1 MTRKPVKW
9 LFTELEVALVVEG
22 AGEIHE
28 EVQQELEVGEEVEEG
43 SEVGGGG
50 RCLIVL
56 DWPKKRRMFW
66 TTFLWLFAKL
76 TCCREESERMESENS
91 SSEEED
97 IVTGESSSDEDE
109 EEPQNKSSYATLLES
124 LTSKSGPNV
133 KRRKIDHVQD
143 ELPVVEATPDY
154 SVISSSVTKEDEEP
168 TEDEIEDSSDP
179 FEAHFADPDDNVLSK
194 RLDSLHQNQW
204 LTQKI
209 VLPNSRTAIL
219 GVPGTNDSKENPV
232 VVKVKGPSDLKLH
245 KKLASI
251 ITKQRPSFDELESSI
266 APLMFTYQD
275 LLFYERTVS
284 NAERLRRLV
293 CLHAVNHIFKTRE
306 RVMKNKVRIDKEQD
320 PAPDQGY
327 TRPKVL
333 MLLYS
338 KESCVKMVNM
348 ITSLCE
354 PDQQEK
360 RNVFNDRYVEK
371 EETLPSDKPA
381 DFKDLFEGKE
391 DNEEPLFGLKWT
403 KKTIKFFSGFYNSD
417 IIFASPLGLRRVVEG
432 KGGKKPQ
439 KGDYDFLSSIEIV
452 IVDQT
457 EAHLMQSWE
466 HMEFIFQHLNLQPK
480 DLRDCDISR
489 IRPWYLDLNSK
500 HFRQTIALSAF
511 NTPEINSLF
520 YNQSKNWAGKIKLMP
535 SYSGEIEGF
544 ALKVKQTFSRFE
556 SPSFTNDP
564 DARFTYFTTA
574 IIPSLVRR
582 AKDTTGTLIF
592 IPSSFDFDRLRN
604 YFSASTSLSFGSI
617 SEYTPVP
624 DRSRA
629 QSHFFNGRHS
639 VLLYTERAHHF
650 FRFRLRGV
658 KKVIMYGLPE
668 NPIFYKEMASG
679 FLARS
684 VNEGQSEHGQGTVRV
699 MFSKWDRLKFERVV
713 GTERTNRM
721 IADKGDT
728 FDFV

>member
-1 MTRKPVKW
+1 MKLMFHREKN
-9 LFTELEVALVVEG
+9 EL
-22 AGEIHE
+22 
-28 EVQQELEVGEEVEEG
+28 
-43 SEVGGGG
+43 S
-50 RCLIVL
+50 
-56 DWPKKRRMFW
+56 D
-66 TTFLWLFAKL
+66 
-76 TCCREESERMESENS
+76 EESS

-97 IVTGESSSDEDE
+97 VVERESSSDEDD
-109 EEPQNKSSYATLLES
+109 EEPQTKSSYAALLES
-124 LTSKSGPNV
+124 LTSRSGPHS

-143 ELPVVEATPDY
+143 QPPVVKAF
-154 SVISSSVTKEDEEP
+154 
-168 TEDEIEDSSDP
+168 TEDPTISNPNSKEEEEHSEEESEDASDP
-179 FEAHFADPDDNVLSK
+179 FETHFADPDDNILSK
-194 RLDSLHQNQW
+194 RLEALQQNQW
-204 LTQKI
+204 STQKI
-209 VLPNSRTAIL
+209 VLPNSKTAFISL
-219 GVPGTNDSKENPV
+219 PGTNDAKDSFVLN
-232 VVKVKGPSDLKLH
+232 KVKGPLDLKLH
-245 KKLASI
+245 KKLTSI
-251 ITKQRPSFDELESSI
+251 ITKQRPSFDEVESSI
-266 APLMFTYQD
+266 APLMFGYQD
-275 LLFYERTVS
+275 LLFYERNVS
-284 NAERLRRLV
+284 NAERLRRLA
-293 CLHAVNHIFKTRE
+293 CLHAVNHVFKTRE
-306 RVMKNKVRIDKEQD
+306 RVMKNKVRIEKEQD

-338 KESCVKMVNM
+338 KESCVKMINM
-348 ITSLCE
+348 ITLLCE

-371 EETLPSDKPA
+371 EETLPSDKPL
-381 DFKDLFEGKE
+381 DFKELFEGKE

-439 KGDYDFLSSIEIV
+439 KGDYDFLSSIEVV

-457 EAHLMQSWE
+457 DAHLMQSWE
-466 HMEFIFQHLNLQPK
+466 HMEYIFQHLNLQPK

-500 HFRQTIALSAF
+500 HFRQTITLSAF
-511 NTPEINSLF
+511 NTPEINNLF
-520 YNQSKNWAGKIKLMP
+520 FNQSKNWSGKIKVMP
-535 SYSGEIEGF
+535 SYTGEIEGL
-544 ALKVKQTFSRFE
+544 ALRVKQTFSRFE
-556 SPSFTNDP
+556 SPSFINDP

-668 NPIFYKEMASG
+668 NPIFYKEIVSG

-684 VNEGQSEHGQGTVRV
+684 VNEGQLEHSQGSVRA
-699 MFSKWDRLKFERVV
+699 MFSKWDRLKFERIV
-713 GTERTNRM
+713 GTERTSRM
-721 IADKGDT
+721 ISDKGDT